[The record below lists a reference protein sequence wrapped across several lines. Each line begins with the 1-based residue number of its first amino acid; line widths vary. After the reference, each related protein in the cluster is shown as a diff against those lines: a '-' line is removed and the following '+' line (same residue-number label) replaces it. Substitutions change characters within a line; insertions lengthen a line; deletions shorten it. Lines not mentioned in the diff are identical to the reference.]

1 MENGGQPATKQ
12 DIAELRS
19 ELQSEI
25 RQNSDQL
32 RSEFQHGFDDLKE
45 SLRDMQ
51 TELLRAFYSFAQST
65 EVKLKD
71 SEVADF
77 MLRQRLSAVESR
89 VTEIE
94 KRINLPPQQ
103 TQ

>member
-1 MENGGQPATKQ
+1 MENGDQPATKQ
-12 DIAELRS
+12 DLE
-19 ELQSEI
+19 
-25 RQNSDQL
+25 QL

-45 SLRDMQ
+45 SLRDVQ

-65 EVKLKD
+65 DAKLKD
-71 SEVADF
+71 SEIADF
-77 MLRQRLSAVESR
+77 MLRQRLTAVESR

>member
-1 MENGGQPATKQ
+1 
-12 DIAELRS
+12 
-19 ELQSEI
+19 
-25 RQNSDQL
+25 
-32 RSEFQHGFDDLKE
+32 
-45 SLRDMQ
+45 
-51 TELLRAFYSFAQST
+51 
-65 EVKLKD
+65 VKLKD

>member
-45 SLRDMQ
+45 SLRDVQ

>member
-32 RSEFQHGFDDLKE
+32 RSEFQHRFDDLKE
-45 SLRDMQ
+45 SLRDVQ